1 MFGNKRGAAV
11 TAVAVVLV
19 GTIAAVP
26 GVAQAGHDHGHVVSA
41 YFTSWNVYGRGYHVK
56 DIPADKL
63 NVIQYAFGAPTF
75 DKATGAVGCQALDP
89 WADYQAPSSAENSVD
104 GVADVAGQKLSGNV
118 NQLLKLKAAHPGLK
132 VEISLGGWTKSTYF
146 ADIAANATRRHDF
159 VSSCLDTFIKGNLPG
174 AAPGVAAGLF
184 DGIDVDW
191 EYPTQLAGG
200 NVDYGPADRHNATL
214 LFQEFRHQLDALSP
228 ALGSKH
234 YLLTAAMP
242 ATAKAGQYY
251 ELPQAVEPLD
261 WANLMAYDYNVPS
274 AKVAAPNTLMWW
286 NPRDPGAMDLTGNT
300 LGTVVYYLGNLVPA
314 NKIVVG
320 VPFYGNQYLRTGG
333 LYQPVDSS
341 GLDPNSLVW
350 DSKPQPTYH
359 DLVDTAKIVTPDARG
374 AAGFTRHWDVLAGEP
389 WVYSSAQSH
398 NLCGGFNPD
407 SSCASPYQATTST
420 VITYEDP
427 KSIGERTLLIRSLNL
442 RGAMAWE
449 ISQDSDDHALISAL
463 TPILH

>member
-1 MFGNKRGAAV
+1 MLGNRRRAAV
-11 TAVAVVLV
+11 AAVAMAVV
-19 GTIAAVP
+19 GTIAVVP
-26 GVAQAGHDHGHVVSA
+26 GVAQARHDDGHVVSA
-41 YFTSWNVYGRGYHVK
+41 YFASWDVYGRGYHVK

-75 DKATGAVGCQALDP
+75 DKATGAVGCPTLDP
-89 WADYQAPSSAENSVD
+89 WADYQAPASAENSVD
-104 GVADVAGQKLSGNV
+104 GVADVAGQPLSGNF

-146 ADIAANATRRHDF
+146 ADVAANATRRHDF
-159 VSSCLDTFIKGNLPG
+159 VSSCVDTFIKGNLPG
-174 AAPGVAAGLF
+174 AAPGAAAGLF

-200 NVDYGPADRHNATL
+200 NLDYGPADRHNATL
-214 LFQEFRHQLDALSP
+214 LFQEFRHQLDAL
-228 ALGSKH
+228 GKH

-261 WANLMAYDYNVPS
+261 WANLMTYDYNVPS
-274 AKVAAPNTLMWW
+274 AKVAAPDTLMWW
-286 NPRDPGAMDLTGNT
+286 NPRDPGAKDPTWNT
-300 LGTVVYYLGNLVPA
+300 VGTVAYYLGKRIPP

-320 VPFYGNQYLRTGG
+320 VPFYGNQYLRSDG
-333 LYQPVDSS
+333 LYQPADSS

-350 DSKPQPTYH
+350 DTKPQPTYH
-359 DLVDTAKIVTPDARG
+359 DLVDTAKIVTPDAHG

-389 WVYSSAQSH
+389 WLYSPAQSH
-398 NLCGGFNPD
+398 N
-407 SSCASPYQATTST
+407 QVTTST
-420 VITYEDP
+420 VITYDDP
-427 KSIGERTLLIRSLNL
+427 KSIGERTSLIRSLNL

-449 ISQDSDDHALISAL
+449 ISQDSDTHALISAL
-463 TPILH
+463 SPILH